1 MIKCSVGNVMIE
13 GQKPL
18 VLAELATLTRTMH
31 KVFTDECGMSPEV
44 SKDKILEA
52 MNQGFM
58 TEEEVKNKAD
68 EVFDS
73 VISMLTAL
81 RNAAMGKDDE

>member
-1 MIKCSVGNVMIE
+1 MIDGK
-13 GQKPL
+13 KPL
-18 VLAELATLTRTMH
+18 VLAELATLTRAMH
-31 KVFTDECGMSPEV
+31 KVFTDDCGMSPEE

-52 MNQGFM
+52 VNQGFM

-81 RNAAMGKDDE
+81 RNAALGKDDE

>member
-1 MIKCSVGNVMIE
+1 MIKCNVGNVTIE
-13 GQKPL
+13 GQGTL
-18 VLAELATLTRTMH
+18 VLAEYATLTRAMH
-31 KVFTDECGMSPEV
+31 KVFTEECGMSPEK

-52 MNQGFM
+52 VNQGFM
-58 TEEEVKNKAD
+58 TEEQVKNKAD

-81 RNAAMGKDDE
+81 RDAMQGKDDE